1 MLFKSELVK
10 NSSTLLSGN
19 VIGQAAAFAAYP
31 VLTRIYSESDFGVF
45 ATYMTVCSILTLIGT
60 GRYEESLVIA
70 KDGREKSA
78 LLRFSLKWLTTF
90 ALLVFLALFFFRQ
103 TIFSSV
109 KLSDISDFW
118 LFIPVSV
125 FIAGTVNLLNNLA
138 VREKKFK
145 TIAAANVVQNVSNAV
160 SKLSFG
166 CLSLTKFGLIASNI
180 VALSAAAVMYLRV
193 GALREMFRLR
203 ALRATPLR
211 REFAVALKYKDFPI
225 FNLARNLLNAFSIN
239 LPFLY
244 LLGVFGSEKL
254 GLYSL
259 AFFVVSTPVN
269 LVTGSF
275 FNTFFEKISSSVREK
290 VSIFQFI
297 KDYWKGLCIYILPC
311 FILSFFVAEFVF
323 GFVFGSQWTESGLYF
338 KMLLPWYFLSLAVN
352 PVFPLII
359 VLRKQKQTLIMDVF
373 CLILRCAGLFAGV
386 CLSDFKLGIL
396 LFSVAGILITFVY
409 LFWIIYIIK
418 KYENS
423 I

>member
-1 MLFKSELVK
+1 MLFKSELIK

-166 CLSLTKFGLIASNI
+166 GLSLTKFGLIASNI

>member
-1 MLFKSELVK
+1 MLFKSELIK

-109 KLSDISDFW
+109 KLNDISDFW

-145 TIAAANVVQNVSNAV
+145 TIAAANVVQNVSNAI

-166 CLSLTKFGLIASNI
+166 GLSLTKFGLIASNI
-180 VALSAAAVMYLRV
+180 VALSAAAVPYLRA
-193 GALREMFRLR
+193 GALRIG

-211 REFAVALKYKDFPI
+211 EEFSAALKYRDFPTY
-225 FNLARNLLNAFSIN
+225 NLACSLINQVSSN

-244 LLGVFGSEKL
+244 LIGFFGAEQT
-254 GLYSL
+254 GLFSL
-259 AFFVVSTPVN
+259 AFFVLTAPVN
-269 LVTGSF
+269 LVNGSLF
-275 FNTFFEKISSSVREK
+275 TVFFEKFASLQKDGASLFPV
-290 VSIFQFI
+290 I
-297 KDYWKGLCIYILPC
+297 KDYWKGLCIYILPV
-311 FILSFFVAEFVF
+311 FILGYFIAQPFFSFVF
-323 GFVFGSQWTESGLYF
+323 GEQWTAAGTYF
-338 KMLLPWYFLSLAVN
+338 RYMLPWGFMLMTTAPLY
-352 PVFPLII
+352 PVFI
-359 VLRKQKQTLIMDVF
+359 VLRKQKQTTCVELIYL
-373 CLILRCAGLFAGV
+373 LIRWLALFAGV
-386 CLSDFKLGIL
+386 YFADFGLSIM
-396 LFSVAGILITFVY
+396 LFSTAGIVFG
-409 LFWIIYIIK
+409 LFYILWIYFISK
-418 KYENS
+418 
-423 I
+423 